1 MAKSRGFN
9 LECKM
14 GVVMAALNQFGW
26 ALLLLK
32 LIEIDA
38 HWPLVVFS
46 AVVVTASGLSLVV
59 FVINYLLSR

>member
-1 MAKSRGFN
+1 
-9 LECKM
+9 M
-14 GVVMAALNQFGW
+14 GAVMAAINQFGW

-46 AVVVTASGLSLVV
+46 VVVVTASGLALVV